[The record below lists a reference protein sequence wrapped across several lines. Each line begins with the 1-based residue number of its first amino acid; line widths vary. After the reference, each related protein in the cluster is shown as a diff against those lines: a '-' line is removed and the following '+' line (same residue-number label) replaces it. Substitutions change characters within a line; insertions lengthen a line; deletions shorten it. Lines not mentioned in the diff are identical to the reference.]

1 MMSLLSQ
8 VVVGVIYNF
17 FQNQLFSAK
26 KGGGAYMNDQPIHVS
41 NIRGNTS

>member
-17 FQNQLFSAK
+17 FQDQLFSAK
-26 KGGGAYMNDQPIHVS
+26 KGGGDYMNDRPIHVS